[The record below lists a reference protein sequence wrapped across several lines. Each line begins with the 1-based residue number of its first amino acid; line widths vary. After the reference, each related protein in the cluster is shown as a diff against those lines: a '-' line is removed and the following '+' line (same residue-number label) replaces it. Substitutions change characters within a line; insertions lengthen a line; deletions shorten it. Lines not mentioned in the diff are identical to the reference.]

1 MFKIPAHTNSGSFHK
16 SFLTKFKTFSDF
28 FSQIK
33 ATKSQI
39 EYEWFSKVRINQIV
53 LRVKMKDMMIATF
66 FFITRKR

>member
-16 SFLTKFKTFSDF
+16 SFLTKFKTFSD

-53 LRVKMKDMMIATF
+53 LRVKMKDMIIATF
-66 FFITRKR
+66 FFKSRKR